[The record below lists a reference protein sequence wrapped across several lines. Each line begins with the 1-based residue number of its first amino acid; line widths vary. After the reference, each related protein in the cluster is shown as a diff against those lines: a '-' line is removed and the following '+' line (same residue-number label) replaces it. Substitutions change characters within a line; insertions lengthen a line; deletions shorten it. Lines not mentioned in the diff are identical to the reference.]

1 MPDGTPISHNQ
12 MSSQPGVTSLPA
24 EAGMFQEGQQ
34 ELQVQ
39 NEVRLG
45 AGAGGQ
51 GSEQLPGVEAVD
63 ALYRTAVDKASKG
76 MQAGIATTTVG
87 SSGTQGSP
95 VPALRAMT
103 AFTASIG
110 EPHGLPHAVNAV
122 IHGPRGHE
130 GTDVLV
136 QQCTRPQPPPRNNRA
151 RRSSEHGKRTPD
163 STDAHDYFRS
173 PRKQWEEP
181 GHAHWRGEEFLECSA
196 QVRSSPC
203 NDGGGEQRTA
213 SGTDL
218 NLQCHDS
225 SEPTGDGNPGNFR
238 YNSLP
243 LHINFKERL
252 HPLPLHVNFK
262 ERLEQTVEQCA
273 HINGGPPLCV
283 RGSYNEPLTGDD
295 QSPSSST
302 SLEGPLLKDYA
313 HFNGHFNGHCAP
325 SPSDTKSLSS
335 EEELRHPD
343 SPSAELLH
351 YRPRGLNVGELV
363 GETLVNSMGVKHLV
377 WPIKGFP
384 AWPNKL
390 VGEEHS
396 HNPSMQLS
404 DQAKVRRRKRTT
416 YRVIYSKEA
425 LNIL

>member
-1 MPDGTPISHNQ
+1 MPDGTPISHTQ
-12 MSSQPGVTSLPA
+12 RSSQPGVTSLPA
-24 EAGMFQEGQQ
+24 EPGMFQEGQQ
-34 ELQVQ
+34 ELRGQK
-39 NEVRLG
+39 EVTLA

-51 GSEQLPGVEAVD
+51 GSEQLPGAGTEAVD
-63 ALYRTAVDKASKG
+63 ALYRTAVDTASKG
-76 MQAGIATTTVG
+76 MQVGITTTTAG
-87 SSGTQGSP
+87 SSGTQASP

-122 IHGPRGHE
+122 IHGPRGRE

-136 QQCTRPQPPPRNNRA
+136 QLCARPPPPTRNNRA
-151 RRSSEHGKRTPD
+151 RRSSEQGKCTPD
-163 STDAHDYFRS
+163 STDTHDYFRS
-173 PRKQWEEP
+173 PGQQWEEA
-181 GHAHWRGEEFLECSA
+181 GHAHWRGDEFLECSA

-203 NDGGGEQRTA
+203 SDGGERAA
-213 SGTDL
+213 SGTDT
-218 NLQCHDS
+218 NPQCHES
-225 SEPTGDGNPGNFR
+225 SEPAGDGNPGNFR
-238 YNSLP
+238 YNQ
-243 LHINFKERL
+243 
-252 HPLPLHVNFK
+252 LPLHVNFK
-262 ERLEQTVEQCA
+262 ERLEQTVERCA

-302 SLEGPLLKDYA
+302 SLEGPLLKDYT

-351 YRPRGLNVGELV
+351 YRPRGFNVGE
-363 GETLVNSMGVKHLV
+363 LV

-384 AWPNKL
+384 PWPNKL
-390 VGEEHS
+390 VGDEHG

-404 DQAKVRRRKRTT
+404 DQAKVKAQADSDMLIWWLCVFLTC
-416 YRVIYSKEA
+416 
-425 LNIL
+425 LH